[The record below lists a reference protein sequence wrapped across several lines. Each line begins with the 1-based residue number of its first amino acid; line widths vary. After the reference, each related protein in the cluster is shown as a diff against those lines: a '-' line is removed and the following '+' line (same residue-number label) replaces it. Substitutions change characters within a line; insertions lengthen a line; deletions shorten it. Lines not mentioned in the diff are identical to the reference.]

1 EHSQALRDD
10 AGRMRTETDGVSSV
24 METLKQA
31 SDDAFKAGMGID
43 ERTNTAA
50 ELEERLTSCSDQLGE
65 VASTLE
71 RRVSRFKT

>member
-1 EHSQALRDD
+1 
-10 AGRMRTETDGVSSV
+10 VSGV
-24 METLKQA
+24 MENLKLA